1 MPRVLRSRPVHA
13 PTPRGL
19 AIQILRQLDQ
29 REGFSN
35 RVLAEHLLAW
45 SADLARR
52 DRGLVTLLVYGVLR
66 HRARL
71 DAMIDAFAD
80 KPSRLSARLRE
91 LLRLAVFELRELGRP
106 AHVAI
111 SQAQTLRQEFD
122 PTGAL
127 RGLVQAVLAAVD
139 REGAALDEKWA
150 SGKPLEALAL
160 RWSIPRWLAG
170 RMIKQLGPERA
181 LARARAVAEPPPV
194 DLRVDLGRTTA
205 EAVVAALTE
214 GDSRVTIEPVPGQP
228 QALRVRSGGELTQ
241 HPLYHAG
248 HFAVQGLGAQQAALA
263 LAPCPEEHILDACC
277 GMGTKTLHLAELMH
291 RRGKIVAVDASVER
305 LDAHTEMRQRG
316 GLVDVAELE
325 LQLFHG
331 DLTQTLPG
339 VDDDLY
345 DAILLDAPCTGLGN
359 LGRHPELR
367 WTSRYEDIAACAV
380 LQRALLERCLTR
392 LRPTGRLVY
401 AVCSLEPEEGPL
413 LVRAVAEARGL
424 QLELEQ
430 SWTPE
435 EHATDGFYLARL
447 RPGNTTAG

>member
-1 MPRVLRSRPVHA
+1 MQA
-13 PTPRGL
+13 PTARGL

-35 RVLAEHLLAW
+35 RVLADNLLAW

-71 DAMIDAFAD
+71 DALIDAVAD
-80 KPSRLSARLRE
+80 KPQRLSARLRE
-91 LLRLAVFELRELGRP
+91 LLRVAVFELRELARP

-111 SQAQTLRQEFD
+111 SQAQAQRETFD
-122 PTGAL
+122 PNGAL
-127 RGLVQAVLAAVD
+127 RGLVQAVLASVD
-139 REGAALDEKWA
+139 RDGAELELKFAA
-150 SGKPLEALAL
+150 GKPLDVLAM

-181 LARARAVAEPPPV
+181 LARAQALAAPPPV
-194 DLRVDLGRTTA
+194 DLRVDLSRTTA
-205 EAVVAALTE
+205 EVVAEAIRAADPRASVET
-214 GDSRVTIEPVPGQP
+214 VPGQP
-228 QALRVRSGGELTQ
+228 QALRVRGGGELHQ

-263 LAPCPEEHILDACC
+263 LAPCPGEQVLDACC
-277 GMGTKTLHLAELMH
+277 GMGTKTLHLAELMQ
-291 RRGKIVAVDASVER
+291 RRGVLVAADASVER
-305 LDAHTEMRQRG
+305 LDAQLELRQRG
-316 GLVDVAELE
+316 GLDVPELE
-325 LQLFHG
+325 LRTVHG
-331 DLTQTLPG
+331 DLTSPSLVG
-339 VDDDLY
+339 VDAHGEVDPLRY

-367 WTSRYEDIAACAV
+367 WTSRHEDIAACAD
-380 LQRALLERCLTR
+380 LQRRLLERCLER
-392 LRPTGRLVY
+392 LRPGGRLVY

-413 LVRAVAEARGL
+413 LVRAVAAERDL
-424 QLELEQ
+424 VIEHEQ

-435 EHATDGFYLARL
+435 VEATDGFYVARL
-447 RPGNTTAG
+447 RGRA